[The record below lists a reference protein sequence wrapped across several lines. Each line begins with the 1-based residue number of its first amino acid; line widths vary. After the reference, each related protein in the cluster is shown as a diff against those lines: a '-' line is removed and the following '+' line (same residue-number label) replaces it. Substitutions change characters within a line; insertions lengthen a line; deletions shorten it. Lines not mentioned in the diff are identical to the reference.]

1 MDIKIRIA
9 NEKDFDKIEFIV
21 RESFW
26 NIYTPGCDEHLI
38 IHNIHKNN
46 KSINDLELV
55 AEYENE
61 IIGHIVY
68 TKGQIKGL
76 DNNTFIS
83 FGPLCVI
90 PEYQSKGIGA
100 NIVNTSINKA
110 KELGYSAVFITG
122 NPSYYNKLGFESAS
136 KYGIYMEGISKEEE
150 APFFMVKVLKENV
163 LDNIEGEYVFDEVF
177 SVNSEDIDEFD
188 KKFPYKIK
196 EVRPGQLW

>member
-1 MDIKIRIA
+1 MNGGYYMDIKIRIA

-46 KSINDLELV
+46 KSIKDLELV

-68 TKGQIKGL
+68 TKGQIKGS

-83 FGPLCVI
+83 LGPLCVI

-122 NPSYYNKLGFESAS
+122 NPDYYNKLGFESAS
-136 KYGIYMEGISKEEE
+136 KYGIYMETFYQIHLRLHYLQKI
-150 APFFMVKVLKENV
+150 LHQRYI
-163 LDNIEGEYVFDEVF
+163 LLLYYQEYFLF
-177 SVNSEDIDEFD
+177 STIITTSNLFLIIVQ
-188 KKFPYKIK
+188 P
-196 EVRPGQLW
+196 